1 MIETVLT
8 GESLYTK
15 AKDELS
21 SLIINTVPRDGR
33 GGNVMPLNKSSNLN
47 VGIPTPETSWNK
59 NQYQNQNKSFVTT
72 SYKLGPYSL
81 WEQIY

>member
-21 SLIINTVPRDGR
+21 SLIIYTVPRSGL
-33 GGNVMPLNKSSNLN
+33 GGNFMPLNKSSNWN
-47 VGIPTPETSWNK
+47 IGIPTPETSWNK
-59 NQYQNQNKSFVTT
+59 NQGLSV
-72 SYKLGPYSL
+72 
-81 WEQIY
+81 